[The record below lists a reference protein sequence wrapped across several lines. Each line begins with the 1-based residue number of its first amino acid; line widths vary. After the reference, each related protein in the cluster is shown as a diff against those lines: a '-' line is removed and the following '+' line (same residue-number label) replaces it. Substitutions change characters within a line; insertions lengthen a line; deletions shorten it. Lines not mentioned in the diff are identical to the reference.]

1 MVVIKRMGILF
12 LVSVATS
19 GLHADDVLNI
29 RTDPMMIFGAH
40 INLEVDV
47 RLSNYWSLGPYVQAS
62 TIEPLYQVGLRATHF
77 ESQTFNQG
85 WQTGIE
91 AGVKQVTDYTL
102 NYNSAEDSFCEWQVD
117 QEVCGLKADH
127 AITLALDHGYMWRWG
142 TFNVDVG
149 VGAVLSSKIGDFGD
163 VSLLPK
169 VQFAI
174 GWIR

>member
-62 TIEPLYQVGLRATHF
+62 RIEPMYL
-77 ESQTFNQG
+77 E
-85 WQTGIE
+85 
-91 AGVKQVTDYTL
+91 TL
-102 NYNSAEDSFCEWQVD
+102 
-117 QEVCGLKADH
+117 
-127 AITLALDHGYMWRWG
+127 T
-142 TFNVDVG
+142 
-149 VGAVLSSKIGDFGD
+149 
-163 VSLLPK
+163 
-169 VQFAI
+169 
-174 GWIR
+174 